1 MPNGKPGDH
10 PLTDILLHNRNIYS
24 PMACALVREIAAL
37 VDEKTR
43 RELGDLLL
51 TKYNEYSKPDIAQ
64 LEAYLTD
71 LQQFRQQYNEVRPH
85 SSLGQLTP
93 TEFKR
98 QLMGTIS

>member
-24 PMACALVREIAAL
+24 PIACALVREIAAL

-71 LQQFRQQYNEVRPH
+71 LRDR
-85 SSLGQLTP
+85 L
-93 TEFKR
+93 KR
-98 QLMGTIS
+98 DAKSRGFEADNGKPSVSR